1 MSPTFNNSKASTP
14 SIMIIAYLG
23 RNVKDYRENFL
34 RYLEELDLTCPY
46 CSGRTN
52 LHATYERRVR
62 IEEIVEWLTI
72 QRIICKECRSTHAVI
87 PDFIRPYKHY
97 SACDSEAALRDIEDG
112 IPFEQVET
120 AASTSTLR
128 RWAAEFQE
136 KSRQAAGALKAI
148 LFRVYEKV
156 INELFL
162 IGLKQFGVL
171 EKILKIFPEIKSNNL
186 TIGDTNIWLAS
197 HAAGLY
203 I

>member
-46 CSGRTN
+46 CSCRVNFHG
-52 LHATYERRVR
+52 TYERRIR

-72 QRIICKECRSTHAVI
+72 QRVICKECRSTHAII

-120 AASTSTLR
+120 SASTSTLR

-148 LFRVYEKV
+148 LIRHYGKV
-156 INELFL
+156 VNELFL
-162 IGLKQFGVL
+162 FGLKKFRVL
-171 EKILKIFPEIKSNNL
+171 EKILERFPEIKSNNR

-197 HAAGLY
+197 HPSGLY
-203 I
+203 L